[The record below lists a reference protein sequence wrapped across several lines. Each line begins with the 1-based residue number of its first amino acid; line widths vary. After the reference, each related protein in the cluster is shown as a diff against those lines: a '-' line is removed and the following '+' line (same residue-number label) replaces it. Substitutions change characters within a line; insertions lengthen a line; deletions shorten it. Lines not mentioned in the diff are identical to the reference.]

1 MAIAERA
8 ALSVSDAMALAKSA
22 LETIRVTVVG
32 EVSEAT
38 IKPGYKAM
46 YFSLKD
52 ASCVLPCLMWRDVYE
67 ASGVTLKDGTLVE
80 VTGHFTT
87 YAAKGRLQFQVRQVT
102 IAGEGVLRLQVAA
115 LARQLESERLMDPER
130 KRPLPEFPRRIALV
144 TSPRGKA
151 VHDVI
156 RTLRRRYPVAELV
169 IAGVQVE
176 GEGAVSEI
184 VRGLEVAGAEPG
196 VDVVI
201 LGRGGG
207 SYEDLMPF
215 NAEAVARAVAACP
228 VPVVTGIGHEPDTSI
243 ADMVADVRA
252 STPTAAAEACAP
264 SISEVRDRLQAQRRL
279 LGRALSHMVAASE
292 HRLRLIAARPVFCDP
307 TALLASRMQALDLLA
322 DALGR
327 ALPSRIERQEQLV
340 AQAAAALGRLGPHVL
355 DVHGLRLQR
364 LRERA
369 LDAGA
374 DLLDAAERGM
384 ATAAARLED
393 LSPLGILARGYAV
406 CYEEGGAIVR
416 SATEVSLGSRVRVRL
431 SEGQL
436 GCVVDSIEAEG

>member
-1 MAIAERA
+1 MATTERPA
-8 ALSVSDAMALAKSA
+8 FSVSDAMALAKGA
-22 LETIRVTVVG
+22 LETIRITVVG

-38 IKPGYKAM
+38 IKPGYKAI

-52 ASCVLPCLMWRDVYE
+52 ASCVMPCLMWRDVYE
-67 ASGVTLKDGTLVE
+67 ASGVKLEDGRLVE
-80 VTGHFTT
+80 ITGYFTL
-87 YAAKGRLQFQVRQVT
+87 YAAKGRLQFQVRQVVM
-102 IAGEGVLRLQVAA
+102 AGEGVLRMQVAA
-115 LARQLESERLMDPER
+115 LARQLEAEGLMAAER
-130 KRPLPEFPRRIALV
+130 KRELPAFPRRIAVV

-151 VHDVI
+151 VHDII

-176 GEGAVSEI
+176 GDGAVSEI
-184 VRGLEVAGAEPG
+184 VRGLKAAGAEPG

-215 NAEAVARAVAACP
+215 NAEEVARAVAACP

-243 ADMVADVRA
+243 ADMVSDLRA
-252 STPTAAAEACAP
+252 STPTAAAEAVAP
-264 SISEVRDRLQAQRRL
+264 SIVEVRDRLQAQRRL
-279 LGRALSHMVAASE
+279 LGRALSHVVASSA
-292 HRLRLIAARPVFCDP
+292 HRLNLIAARPVFCDA
-307 TALLASRMQALDLLA
+307 TVLVAARLQSLDVLA

-327 ALPSRIERQEQLV
+327 ALPARIERQEHLV
-340 AQAAAALGRLGPHVL
+340 AQAASALGRLGPHVL
-355 DVHGLRLQR
+355 DMHGMRLER

-374 DLLDAAERGM
+374 DVLGAAERGI
-384 ATAAARLED
+384 AAAAARLED

-406 CYEEGGAIVR
+406 CYEDGGAIVR
-416 SATEVSLGSRVRVRL
+416 AAGDVQLGSRVRVRL
-431 SEGQL
+431 AKGQL